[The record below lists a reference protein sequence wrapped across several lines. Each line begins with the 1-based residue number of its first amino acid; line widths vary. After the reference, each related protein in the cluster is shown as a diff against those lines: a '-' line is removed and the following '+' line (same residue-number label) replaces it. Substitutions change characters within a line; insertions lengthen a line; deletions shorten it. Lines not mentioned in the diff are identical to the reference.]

1 VAAVDPELSA
11 LEHEGDLASFCPRC
25 LAGLDVYHQA
35 SRRVWI
41 RLAVKAGG
49 QDCELL
55 VNPRLESFEHSC
67 TGFEDGAVL
76 DDVTC
81 PQCRASLLEP
91 ERTCEACGAPV
102 FCLDVSVRS
111 RVAPLWLCCRTGCHW
126 HGVSTQAA
134 AKIRSIAPR
143 QKRPEQDPVLRVRNF
158 AEVSYGF
165 DGEQAVAEAGRCRQ
179 CKKPACMDGC
189 PVNVDI
195 PGFVSLIADG
205 EFAAAARL
213 IRRRNA
219 LPAVCGRVCPQDD
232 QCEKLCVLGKTGEPL
247 AVGALERFAADF
259 ERETDQVELPQPAPR
274 TGRRVAVVGSGPAG
288 LTLAADLVVLGHS
301 VTVFESLHKPGGVLV
316 YGIPEFRLPKAIV
329 EAETGNL
336 RRLGVK
342 FELNSIVGKLYT
354 IEDLFALGFDA
365 VYLGTGAGLPG
376 FMGLPGENLCN
387 IVSANEYLT
396 RVNLM
401 KAYLF
406 PEYDTPAPKGS
417 RVAVVGG
424 GNVAMDCARTA
435 RRMGA
440 VESTIVYRRTRTEM
454 PAREEEIGHAEQ
466 EGVRFHYLASPVRYI
481 GDQQRWVRQMQCVRM
496 KLGEPDASG
505 RRRPIPMLDATFLL
519 DVDMVVVAVG
529 AGPNRALFEG
539 AAGLERNERGYI
551 RAFSESGRTSLPRV
565 WAGGDIV
572 TGSAT
577 VILAM
582 GAARKA
588 AEDIHA
594 CLSGG
599 GGTWIEA
606 APGAAAG
613 AA

>member
-1 VAAVDPELSA
+1 MDAADPELSV

-25 LAGLDVYHQA
+25 HAGLDVYDGDT
-35 SRRVWI
+35 RRVWI
-41 RLAVKAGG
+41 RLLLLAGRRES
-49 QDCELL
+49 ELL
-55 VNPRLESFEHSC
+55 LNPRLETFERACS
-67 TGFEDGAVL
+67 GPVRDGDVAEDVL
-76 DDVTC
+76 C
-81 PQCRASLLEP
+81 PACRGSLLES
-91 ERTCEACGAPV
+91 ERACDVCGAPV
-102 FCLDVSVRS
+102 LCVEVPVRS
-111 RVAPLWLCCRTGCHW
+111 RIAPLYLCARAGCHW

-134 AKIRSIAPR
+134 AKIRSVAPR
-143 QKRPEQDPVLRVRNF
+143 QRLPEQDPVLRVRNF
-158 AEVSYGF
+158 AEVGYGF
-165 DGEQAVAEAGRCRQ
+165 DGDQAVAEAERCRQ
-179 CKKPACMDGC
+179 CAKPSCVDGC
-189 PVNVDI
+189 PVGVDI
-195 PGFVSLIADG
+195 PGFVALIAAR

-232 QCEKLCVLGKTGEPL
+232 QCEKECLLGRTGEPL
-247 AVGALERFAADF
+247 AIGALERFAADF
-259 ERETDQVELPQPAPR
+259 ERETDQVVLPLRAPR

-288 LTLAADLVVLGHS
+288 LTLAADLVVLGHG

-329 EAETGNL
+329 DAETGNL
-336 RRLGVK
+336 RRLGVR
-342 FELNSIVGKLYT
+342 FELNSIVGKLYDLD
-354 IEDLFALGFDA
+354 ELFALGFDA
-365 VYLGTGAGLPG
+365 VYVGTGAGLPG

-396 RVNLM
+396 RINLM

-406 PEYDTPAPKGS
+406 PAYDTPAPKGS

-435 RRMGA
+435 LRMGA
-440 VESTIVYRRTRTEM
+440 LEATLVYRRTRAEM
-454 PAREEEIGHAEQ
+454 PAREAEIEHAEQ
-466 EGVRFHYLASPVRYI
+466 EGVRFHYLVSPVRYI
-481 GDQQRWVRQMQCVRM
+481 GDQQRWVRQMQCVRVKM
-496 KLGEPDASG
+496 GEPDDSG
-505 RRRPIPMLDATFLL
+505 RRRPIPMLDSTFLL

-539 AAGLERNERGYI
+539 APGLERNERGYI
-551 RAFSESGRTSLPRV
+551 RTFTESGRTSVPRV

-582 GAARKA
+582 GAARRA
-588 AEDIHA
+588 AEDIHEV
-594 CLSGG
+594 LGG
-599 GGTWIEA
+599 GGGAWLPA
-606 APGAAAG
+606 APSVAG

>member
-1 VAAVDPELSA
+1 MTTADPELSV
-11 LEHEGDLASFCPRC
+11 LEHEGDLASFCPHC
-25 LAGLDVYHQA
+25 HAGLDVYDGR

-41 RLAVKAGG
+41 RLAVVAAG
-49 QDCELL
+49 QECELL
-55 VNPRLESFEHSC
+55 MNPRLEVFEHTCS
-67 TGFEDGAVL
+67 GSVQDGDVL
-76 DDVTC
+76 DAVAC
-81 PQCRASLLEP
+81 PHCHQSLV
-91 ERTCEACGAPV
+91 EAEQACDLCGAPA

-111 RVAPLWLCCRTGCHW
+111 RVAPLWLCARAGCHW

-134 AKIRSIAPR
+134 AKIKSVAPR
-143 QKRPEQDPVLRVRNF
+143 QKRPEQDAVLRVRTF
-158 AEVSYGF
+158 TEVSYGF
-165 DGEQAVAEAGRCRQ
+165 DGEQAVAEADRCRQ
-179 CKKPACMDGC
+179 CKKPACVDGC
-189 PVNVDI
+189 PVHVDI
-195 PGFVSLIADG
+195 PGFVALIAKG
-205 EFAAAARL
+205 EFAPAARL

-232 QCEKLCVLGKTGEPL
+232 QCEKECLLGKTGEPL
-247 AVGALERFAADF
+247 AIGALERFAADF
-259 ERETDQVELPQPAPR
+259 ERETDQVRLPRRAPR
-274 TGRRVAVVGSGPAG
+274 TDKRVAVVGSGPAG

-301 VTVFESLHKPGGVLV
+301 VTVYESLHKPGGVLV

-329 EAETGNL
+329 DAETGNL

-342 FELNSIVGKLYT
+342 FELNSIVGKLYSLD
-354 IEDLFALGFDA
+354 DLFGLGFDA
-365 VYLGTGAGLPG
+365 VYVGTGAGLPG
-376 FMGLPGENLCN
+376 FMGIPGENLCN
-387 IVSANEYLT
+387 VVSANEYLT

-435 RRMGA
+435 LRMGA
-440 VESTIVYRRTRTEM
+440 LEATIVYRRTRAEM
-454 PAREEEIGHAEQ
+454 PAREEEIEHAEQ

-481 GDQQRWVRQMQCVRM
+481 GDQQRWLRQMQCVRM
-496 KLGEPDASG
+496 KMGEPDESG
-505 RRRPIPMLDATFLL
+505 RRSPIPMLDSTFLL
-519 DVDMVVVAVG
+519 DIDMAVVAVG

-551 RAFSESGRTSLPRV
+551 RTFTDAGRTSVPKV

-588 AEDIHA
+588 ADDMHA
-594 CLSGG
+594 FLGDG
-599 GGTWIEA
+599 DDTWL
-606 APGAAAG
+606 
-613 AA
+613 